1 MLGCISEIRL
11 GFGRDLTAR
20 EIGSIPVRQIRSA
33 ARSFRRSFRCSRAI
47 LDVALPD
54 VYPYRFET

>member
-20 EIGSIPVRQIRSA
+20 KIGSTPVRQIRSA
-33 ARSFRRSFRCSRAI
+33 ARSIRRNFRYNRAI

-54 VYPYRFET
+54 VYPYHLDT